1 MGGNASVTAVASFD
15 GSTNTKYRVKDLVN
29 PFMKFFHNI
38 TIALAT

>member
-1 MGGNASVTAVASFD
+1 MGSNASLTVVASFH
-15 GSTNTKYRVKDLVN
+15 GSANTKYRVKDLVN